1 MEPVAMQSQ
10 SERNPE
16 SNPPEVEAHI
26 SKVIYKLIAV
36 LLICSG
42 AAAWGQSPQKPP
54 VLIKA
59 GHLFEARSGRML
71 TAQAIL
77 IEGDR
82 IKEVGD
88 SATLARHA
96 PSAKVIDL
104 SSATVLPGLIDCHAH
119 VLGNLKDYS
128 PTRTLRTSSP
138 QGVLWGLHNLQT
150 WLDHG
155 FTALRDAGEDDQA
168 YGQLALRDS
177 INQGLIRGPR
187 MVSAGNFI
195 SITGG
200 HGDPDPLAP
209 DQALPRRPNL
219 ADNVD
224 EVGVA
229 VRHDLKYGVDWI
241 KLMATGGVEDVL
253 SDFNVQELSEEQMAK
268 AVEIAHRARK
278 KVMAH
283 AEGTEGIKAAVRA
296 GVDSVE
302 HGTMLDEE
310 GAALLAQKG
319 TWLVPTLEVFQRLP
333 EIDASSGHDPLSRE
347 KSRAILKFQS
357 AAFRWALQNHVK
369 IAFGLDDDPDF
380 LDREFS
386 ALVSG
391 GMKPVEAL
399 QAATVNAADLLGL
412 SDQIGSI
419 EPGKFADVIAVS
431 GDPLADITKMEYV
444 VFVMKGGEIIKNTK

>member
-1 MEPVAMQSQ
+1 MT
-10 SERNPE
+10 
-16 SNPPEVEAHI
+16 H
-26 SKVIYKLIAV
+26 KLITVFLVCSCATALGQLPAKSVV
-36 LLICSG
+36 L
-42 AAAWGQSPQKPP
+42 
-54 VLIKA
+54 VKA
-59 GHLFEARSGRML
+59 GELFDARNGRAL
-71 TAQAIL
+71 INQAIL

-88 SATLARHA
+88 TATVLGHA
-96 PSAKVIDL
+96 PNARVIDL

-128 PTRTLRTSSP
+128 PTRSLRTSSP

-155 FTALRDAGEDDQA
+155 FTALRDAGEDDLA

-177 INQGLIRGPR
+177 INQGLVRGPR
-187 MVSAGNFI
+187 MVSAGNFV

-209 DQALPRRPNL
+209 DQALPHRPNL

-229 VRHDLKYGVDWI
+229 VRRDLKYGADWI

-253 SDFNVQELSEEQMAK
+253 TDFNVQELSEEQMAK

-302 HGTMLDEE
+302 HGTMLDEQ

-357 AAFRWALQNHVK
+357 AAFQRALRNHVK
-369 IAFGLDDDPDF
+369 IAFGVDDDPDF
-380 LDREFS
+380 LDKEFV
-386 ALVSG
+386 ALVKG

-399 QAATVNAADLLGL
+399 QAATVNAADLIGL
-412 SDQIGSI
+412 SDEIGTI
-419 EPGKFADVIAVS
+419 EAGKFADVIAVS
-431 GDPLADITKMEYV
+431 GDPLTDITTMENV
-444 VFVMKGGEIIKNTK
+444 IFVMKGGEIIKNTK